1 MSERYSRLFSLPKNL
16 YAVGSPVIISAG
28 VLLKDN
34 QTGRIVVQLK
44 LQSIFDKIIRAVK
57 VKLALFDTAGNP
69 LEESVVHDYLDLNI
83 SRDEEF
89 GQKNP
94 VLISNDKARAYTVSV
109 TEVVFGDQT
118 VWTADSKSW
127 EPLAEP
133 SFLTFNDPEL
143 RKQYEI
149 KFGRGSAYEPKAERD
164 LWCCTCGAWNHQG
177 ETCHICHNTLLAL
190 QTVDMNKLEEDRNSR
205 VQEESRQAEAN
216 KAAQEAADK
225 EKARKA
231 KILISIACAVLAVV
245 FLVNNIFIPM
255 HNKNALI
262 AEYGEEYVDNL
273 KNLQVGDVLSFG
285 HYEQDNDTSNGKEP
299 IDWIVLSREG
309 NKALVLS
316 VYALVNQP
324 YNEVEEKVTW
334 ATCSLRSW
342 LNSAFLNDAFSG
354 TEKAYISTVKVS
366 ADRNPDYDTD
376 PGKATKDKVFL
387 LSVNEANR
395 YFSSDNERVCLFT
408 EYAKHNADWR
418 GGEAYSDDCNW
429 WLRTPGWSQKDAAH
443 VWWYMRGN
451 GTFPSTPSGSLC
463 TYGGDVEDTEYVR
476 PAMWIELP

>member
-16 YAVGSPVIISAG
+16 YTEGSPVVIAAG
-28 VLLKDN
+28 ALLKDN
-34 QTGRIVVQLK
+34 QTGRIIAQLK
-44 LQSIFDKIIRAVK
+44 LQSISSKTIKAVK

-69 LEESVVHDYLDLNI
+69 LDESVVHDYLDLDI

-89 GQKNP
+89 AQKNP
-94 VLISNDKARAYTVSV
+94 VLISNDKARSYAVSI
-109 TEVVFGDQT
+109 TEVVFKDMS
-118 VWTADSKSW
+118 VWTGNTGSW

-133 SFLTFNDPEL
+133 SFLAFNDPEL

-149 KFGRGSAYEPKAERD
+149 KFGRGSAYEPKAEKD
-164 LWCCTCGAWNHQG
+164 LWYCTCGALNHQG
-177 ETCHICHNTLLAL
+177 EMCHICHNTLFAL

-245 FLVNNIFIPM
+245 LLVNTIFIPM

-262 AEYGEEYVDNL
+262 VEYGKEYVDNL

-309 NKALVLS
+309 NRALVLS

-395 YFSSDNERVCLFT
+395 YFSSDRERVCLFT
-408 EYAKHNADWR
+408 EYATHYAGLR
-418 GGEAYSDDCNW
+418 GGEAYSDDCCW
-429 WLRTPGWSQKDAAH
+429 WLRTPGDRQDLAAH
-443 VWWYMRGN
+443 VWWYMEMIG
-451 GTFPSTPSGSLC
+451 PDVPSGSLS
-463 TYGGDVEDTEYVR
+463 TYGGDVEDTEFVR